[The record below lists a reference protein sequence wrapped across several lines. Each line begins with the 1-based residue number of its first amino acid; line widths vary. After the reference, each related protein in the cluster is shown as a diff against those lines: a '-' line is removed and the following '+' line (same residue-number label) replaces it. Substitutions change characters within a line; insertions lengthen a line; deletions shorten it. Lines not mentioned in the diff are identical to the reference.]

1 MKKMV
6 NNTFI
11 SGLIY
16 ESRLEKK
23 VSGPNS
29 KQPGTEFIN
38 GFLDIA
44 TDDACTNIVPVH
56 FTYVTAVTNNGKNSP
71 TYSIL
76 DGIINGTYKTIMKDG
91 REAATKIAVNS
102 AIALNDFYS
111 DRSGTTELV
120 SQPRNE
126 GGFVNVIDALDPDEK
141 KRNTFRCDII
151 INQVR
156 HLEANPERG
165 TPEKAIIH
173 GVIFDFRNAVLPIDL
188 TVINPNAIAY
198 FEDQNISNS
207 NLFFTQV
214 WGRQI
219 SETIKKETTVSSAF
233 GDDFVMTTNN
243 TRKEWLI
250 TGAIEDPYV
259 WDDEETITAKEL
271 AEAMTQRE
279 TYLATVK
286 QRQDEYQASKKTA
299 AATPAGNKTG
309 FNFF

>member
-6 NNTFI
+6 NNTFV

-29 KQPGTEFIN
+29 KQPGTEFIS

-56 FTYVTAVTNNGKNSP
+56 FTYATAVTNKGKNSP
-71 TYSIL
+71 TYTIL
-76 DGIINGTYKTIMKDG
+76 DAIINGTYKTIMKDG
-91 REAATKIAVNS
+91 KEAATKISIAS

-111 DRSGTTELV
+111 DRSGTAELV

-126 GGFVNVIDALDPDEK
+126 SGFVNIIDALDPDEK

-156 HLEANPERG
+156 HLEADPERG

-188 TVINPNAIAY
+188 TVTNPNAIAY

-219 SETIKKETTVSSAF
+219 SEVIQKQTTVSSAF

-243 TRKEWLI
+243 TRKEWLV
-250 TGAIEDPYV
+250 TGAAVDPYI

-271 AEAMTQRE
+271 AEAMNARE

-299 AATPAGNKTG
+299 AAAPAGSKTG
-309 FNFF
+309 FNF